1 MSFSI
6 NQIFTATYPPEAAQW
21 CNENKAYIEATGDGR
36 YIIKAI
42 PAPSKTELATARIAE
57 LQAYLSSTDWYA
69 VRYAETGVGVPE
81 DVKAKRQAAR
91 VEIDELREVINELV

>member
-1 MSFSI
+1 MNYTI
-6 NQIFTATYPPEAAQW
+6 GHIFTGTYPPKAAEW

-69 VRYAETGVGVPE
+69 VRYAETGVVVPE
-81 DVKAKRQAAR
+81 EVKAQRQAAR
-91 VEIDELREVINELV
+91 AEIDELREVLHESE